1 MAIIKSYLLDNVE
14 SSLQCDLNIKK
25 DNDLP
30 MGVKLRYMVFKTFID
45 DKPIFC
51 CMSGG
56 KMINGQPHL
65 TSVGE
70 ATLAVLCNITSSSK
84 EVIIFQEVNIGKTPL
99 KIKVKKALKKVPR
112 NSVIC
117 FVGDMA
123 KELDGVLLPI
133 LNVKGTISV

>member
-1 MAIIKSYLLDNVE
+1 MAIIKSYLLDIVD

-70 ATLAVLCNITSSSK
+70 ATWAVLCNSTSSSK

>member
-70 ATLAVLCNITSSSK
+70 ATLAALCNITSSSK
-84 EVIIFQEVNIGKTPL
+84 EVIICQEVNIGKTPL

>member
-84 EVIIFQEVNIGKTPL
+84 EV
-99 KIKVKKALKKVPR
+99 
-112 NSVIC
+112 
-117 FVGDMA
+117 
-123 KELDGVLLPI
+123 
-133 LNVKGTISV
+133 